1 MLTVTNKIKPVQ
13 HCYKMNGFYLEN
25 VVQEKYLGLI
35 LLKKLSW
42 KSNVSNVT
50 AKANSTRYL

>member
-1 MLTVTNKIKPVQ
+1 
-13 HCYKMNGFYLEN
+13 MNGFYLEN
-25 VVQEKYLGLI
+25 VVQEKYLGVI

-50 AKANSTRYL
+50 ATANSTRYL